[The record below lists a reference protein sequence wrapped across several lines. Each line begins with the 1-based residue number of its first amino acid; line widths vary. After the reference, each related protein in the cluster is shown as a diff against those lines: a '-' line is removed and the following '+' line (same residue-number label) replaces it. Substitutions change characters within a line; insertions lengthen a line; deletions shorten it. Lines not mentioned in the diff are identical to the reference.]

1 MLSAYFYTPLSPS
14 SPFPIHFPLPSTVSK
29 CVFPLSYV
37 INIPLLL
44 VLLSFLMQIF
54 QYSFTPL
61 LAMPDEALTIFSF
74 LSPNNH
80 VLLLP
85 PLLETRICIVF
96 SFLCVNKHY
105 KKITLLGKFHTDN
118 AEVTRFCHN

>member
-1 MLSAYFYTPLSPS
+1 
-14 SPFPIHFPLPSTVSK
+14 
-29 CVFPLSYV
+29 
-37 INIPLLL
+37 
-44 VLLSFLMQIF
+44 MQIF

-105 KKITLLGKFHTDN
+105 KKIYLIELTYDN
-118 AEVTRFCHN
+118 TPS